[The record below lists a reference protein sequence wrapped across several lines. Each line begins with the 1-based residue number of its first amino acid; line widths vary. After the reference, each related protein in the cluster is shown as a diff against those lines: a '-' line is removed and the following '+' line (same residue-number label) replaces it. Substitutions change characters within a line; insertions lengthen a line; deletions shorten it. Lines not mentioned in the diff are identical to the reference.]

1 MMWYEKK
8 STADDVVVSTRVRL
22 ARNDSKYPFGK
33 RLSDSALAEIANAAS
48 SAFSESAGYK
58 RTDMSAISPVS
69 RAALAEKHIVSR
81 EFAGTGRGTLFTNDE
96 KGVYVMCGEE
106 DHFRVQAIMKGFAL
120 NEAYA
125 AVTEADDLL
134 DGIVEYAYSESLG
147 YLTHCPTN
155 LGTGMRA
162 SVMVFLPGVA
172 MTGRLRAL
180 GQSLGKYGYT
190 IRGTGGEG
198 TEAQGFLYQ
207 ISNQVTLGVDEEET
221 IRGLADT
228 VEQISQLERESR
240 KELYEK
246 MGLKLEDKI
255 KRSLGIMKSALL
267 VSSAELWSLY
277 GDVRLGAVLGIVENA
292 DAGELDRLMINS
304 MPGCICESAAAPT
317 GSAPDETERDKLR
330 ADMMRCAVAGMK

>member
-1 MMWYEKK
+1 MMWYDKK
-8 STADDVVVSTRVRL
+8 STADDIVVSTRIRL
-22 ARNDSKYPFGK
+22 ARNSIKYPFGN
-33 RLSDSALAEIANAAS
+33 RLTDSAVAELADSAAS
-48 SAFSESAGYK
+48 VFTEGEGYV
-58 RTDMSAISPVS
+58 RTEMSKLSQVS
-69 RAALAEKHIVSR
+69 RIALAEKHIVSR
-81 EFAGTGRGTLFTNDE
+81 EFAADGKGSLFTNAE

-106 DHFRVQAIMKGFAL
+106 DHFRLQAIMKGFAL

-125 AVTEADDLL
+125 AATEADDLL
-134 DGIVEYAYSESLG
+134 DGAVEYAYSENLG

-172 MTGRLRAL
+172 MTGRIRAL

-221 IRGLADT
+221 IRGLVDT
-228 VEQISQLERESR
+228 MEQLSQLERESR

-255 KRSLGIMKSALL
+255 KRSLGVMKSALL

-292 DAGELDRLMINS
+292 DTGELDRLMINS
-304 MPGCICESAAAPT
+304 MPGCICEAAAVP
-317 GSAPDETERDKLR
+317 SASSPDETERDKLR
-330 ADMMRCAVAGMK
+330 ADMMRCATTGMK